1 MKNIVIIGGSY
12 AGIHSAHRIFKEA
25 KNSGGF
31 KITLIAPNTH
41 HYWNLASPR
50 AVVPGQLTDEELF
63 RPIAPGFSRYPKGQ
77 FEFILATAEGV
88 DFAARKVSIRG
99 SSGEQTIDYDF
110 LILATGSRMS
120 SSLPFKL
127 LGSTE
132 ETKNALHEL
141 QAGISTAKT
150 IVVAGGGVSGVEI
163 AGELGEAYG
172 QHKEIILVCSQLLG
186 EIPLTKEDYR
196 RLNYFG
202 ECSTFCIEGVY
213 NSFEE
218 LKCSSQNTNQSNEV
232 EQAA

>member
-12 AGIHSAHRIFKEA
+12 AGIHTAHRIFKES
-25 KNSGGF
+25 KNSGRF

-63 RPIAPGFSRYPKGQ
+63 RPIAPGFSRYPKEQ

-88 DFAARKVSIRG
+88 DFTARKISIRG
-99 SSGEQTIDYDF
+99 AFGVKIIDYEF
-110 LILATGSRMS
+110 LILATGSSMPS
-120 SSLPFKL
+120 NLPFKL

-132 ETKNALHEL
+132 ETKTALHDL
-141 QAGISTAKT
+141 QAGISKAKT

-172 QHKEIILVCSQLLG
+172 QQKEIILVRSQPVG
-186 EIPLTKEDYR
+186 VIPLTKKKK
-196 RLNYFG
+196 RLP
-202 ECSTFCIEGVY
+202 
-213 NSFEE
+213 
-218 LKCSSQNTNQSNEV
+218 
-232 EQAA
+232 AAQPFWRMLHLLY